1 MDSFTVAQ
9 MARYSGVQ
17 AHTLRAWEQ
26 RYNALQP
33 SRSEGNTRYYSG
45 QQLRRLLNLV
55 SLQQAGFKVSE
66 VGPLPD
72 EELFAL
78 MKEQEGRSMDAN
90 SSAFLINQLIVAAAN
105 FDESLFDKSFSHALL
120 KFGLIKTF
128 SEVLLPMLN
137 RVGLLWAQNEMP
149 PAQEHFVSNLV
160 RQKLYTAIDAA
171 AVQPRSA
178 DKWLLFLPEDEYHDL
193 GLLLSHLLLR
203 QTGHDSVYL
212 GATMP
217 VFSVSEAIGAL
228 KPTRLL
234 LFYTHNDTVE
244 NIQAYV
250 DRISKVN
257 RSLLLYVA
265 GNPELLATL
274 KPSKNVRLLPALE
287 NLVQELSTTMFK

>member
-1 MDSFTVAQ
+1 

-72 EELFAL
+72 EELFTL
-78 MKEQEGRSMDAN
+78 LKEQEDRSMEAHP
-90 SSAFLINQLIVAAAN
+90 SAFLINQLIGAAAN

-120 KFGLIKTF
+120 KFGLVRTF
-128 SEVLLPMLN
+128 SKVLLPMLN
-137 RVGLLWAQNEMP
+137 RVGLLWAQEAMP

-160 RQKLYTAIDAA
+160 RQKLYTAIDAVA
-171 AVQPRSA
+171 APSQSA

-193 GLLLSHLLLR
+193 GLLLSHLLIR
-203 QTGHDSVYL
+203 QAGHDSVYL

-217 VFSVSEAIGAL
+217 LSSISEAISAL

-234 LFYTHNDTVE
+234 LFYTHSDTAE
-244 NIQAYV
+244 NIKTHV
-250 DRISKVN
+250 DSISRLN
-257 RSLLLYVA
+257 RSLLVYVA
-265 GNPELLATL
+265 GHPELLAAL
-274 KPSKNVRLLPALE
+274 KPFKNVRLLPALE
-287 NLVQELSTTMFK
+287 NLVQELSTTMSK